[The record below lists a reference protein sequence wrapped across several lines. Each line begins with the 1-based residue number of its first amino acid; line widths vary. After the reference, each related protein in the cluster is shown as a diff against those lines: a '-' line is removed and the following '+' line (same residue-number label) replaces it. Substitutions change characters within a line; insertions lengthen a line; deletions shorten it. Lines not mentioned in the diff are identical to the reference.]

1 MNEGILDCLSLEVVH
16 LSDAFIA
23 VFHHKLQSILV
34 QLLQQGEYRAQ
45 NILITPV
52 WVIPTSGCRT
62 LVIRS
67 LLFLVANRGLLC
79 GSTALQIIS
88 SLLLMVLI
96 LRGWMHLLVL
106 LLHIDLMLL
115 IVLVLLLDLG
125 G

>member
-1 MNEGILDCLSLEVVH
+1 MNEGISDCLSLEVVH

-23 VFHHKLQSILV
+23 VFHHELQSILV
-34 QLLQQGEYRAQ
+34 QLLQQGEYRTQ

-52 WVIPTSGCRT
+52 WMISPSGRRT

-88 SLLLMVLI
+88 SLLLMVFI

-115 IVLVLLLDLG
+115 MILVLLLDLG